1 MAKFSTETI
10 ESLRKNI
17 RDSIP
22 QLSVNCIIF
31 RMYEQKL
38 QVPVV
43 LPFNRNTWVI
53 PGGFVN
59 QSESLEE
66 AATRILFEQTQIEAL
81 LLTQFG
87 TFGSVDRY
95 IDYKESKIED
105 VIIPEDI
112 LEWLSQR
119 FVTIGYYSVLSDPD
133 IELKTS
139 PVFQKVKWI
148 DLKGA
153 SGLGM
158 DHSILVTEA
167 RKVLSRDLLSLPV
180 IQSFMPEEFTIPEL
194 QKLYEAILDRPI
206 DRGNFRKRILKS
218 KNLIKTGQLKENS
231 KRRPP
236 VLYRL
241 DTKNYLNSLNQDIK
255 LGF

>member
-1 MAKFSTETI
+1 MTIFSTETI
-10 ESLRKNI
+10 DSLRKSI
-17 RDSIP
+17 RESIP
-22 QLSVNCIIF
+22 QLSVNCVIF
-31 RMYEQKL
+31 RKHEQKL

-59 QSESLEE
+59 QSESLDD
-66 AATRILFEQTQIEAL
+66 AAKRILFEQTQIEDL
-81 LLTQFG
+81 FLTQFG
-87 TFGSVDRY
+87 TFGSVDRH
-95 IDYKESKIED
+95 IDCKESEIEK
-105 VIIPEDI
+105 VEIPEDI

-119 FVTIGYYSVLSDPD
+119 FVTIGYYSVLSDPN

-148 DLKGA
+148 NLKDA
-153 SGLGM
+153 IGLGM
-158 DHSILVTEA
+158 DHSLLVTEA
-167 RKVLSRDLLSLPV
+167 RKVLSRDLLSLPL

-218 KNLIKTGQLKENS
+218 NCLIKTGQLKENI

-236 VLYRL
+236 DLYML
-241 DTKNYLNSLNQDIK
+241 DTQNYLSSLNQDVK